1 MSIGHQNDILV
12 HNRRDYLPQGIGV
25 DRRQN
30 RTDCRAAA
38 ISGTST
44 GTCSS
49 DRSRLLALPPLRR
62 ALRSRFR
69 APFRLSGTQVSS
81 ASTMPV
87 SLRAFRSFAAGN
99 RCRQRNA
106 VLTASPQRSA
116 EARTVSPSARQ
127 APKESHLSLRCRSDK
142 GVPVA
147 ASNVFLHP
155 LHWYRRR
162 PLALPRDMAP
172 GAPQCGHWQSSPT
185 TAASMAASDADVS
198 VSPGTRLRFAAAAPG

>member
-1 MSIGHQNDILV
+1 MPIHPSGFTKNMTWTHTTCKLSQTISSSTTGAITSRKGSALTA
-12 HNRRDYLPQGIGV
+12 G
-25 DRRQN
+25 
-30 RTDCRAAA
+30 RTALTVAPPRSAT
-38 ISGTST
+38 TST

-49 DRSRLLALPPLRR
+49 DRPRLLALPPLRH

-69 APFRLSGTQVSS
+69 APFRLSSTQVSS

-99 RCRQRNA
+99 RCRQRKA

-127 APKESHLSLRCRSDK
+127 APKESHLSLRCRPDK

-147 ASNVFLHP
+147 ALICQYDHM
-155 LHWYRRR
+155 W
-162 PLALPRDMAP
+162 LAI
-172 GAPQCGHWQSSPT
+172 
-185 TAASMAASDADVS
+185 
-198 VSPGTRLRFAAAAPG
+198 

>member
-1 MSIGHQNDILV
+1 MAV
-12 HNRRDYLPQGIGV
+12 A
-25 DRRQN
+25 RQARCPSVTKTISSATTGAITSRKVSALTAG
-30 RTDCRAAA
+30 RTARTVAPPRSAT
-38 ISGTST
+38 TST

-49 DRSRLLALPPLRR
+49 DRPRLLALPPLRR

-99 RCRQRNA
+99 RCRQRKA

-127 APKESHLSLRCRSDK
+127 APKESHLSLRCRPDK

-147 ASNVFLHP
+147 ALNVFLHS

-172 GAPQCGHWQSSPT
+172 GVPQCGHWRSST
-185 TAASMAASDADVS
+185 H
-198 VSPGTRLRFAAAAPG
+198 GRFNGSQRR